1 MANSADAR
9 RRAFRSRW
17 VIVGIIAVLFLLVI
31 GIVVAGASAADH
43 AIREADKAM
52 TTTIGHQKTV
62 GGTLTAQPFRN
73 IDFKGD
79 NPDIAAAKSALATY
93 EPQISGAQAL
103 VKADRARLLAA
114 KQGVAGSVFTIPERA
129 TLDQRR
135 HRVEAAL
142 TALQNAQ
149 RALDLYKKTADFA
162 HPFFDAFAAMEAAN
176 RSITANDLA
185 GAASQLKAAQDGVN
199 KALDLAKRPAI
210 PQQFERLLTS
220 VNFLLT
226 DMQGLINSAQA
237 HDIAGVHDFLNRIDG
252 ALNGA
257 SEYDPK
263 IVDDYMNQLYS
274 PLRDAYGTNLRVAA
288 GG

>member
-1 MANSADAR
+1 M
-9 RRAFRSRW
+9 
-17 VIVGIIAVLFLLVI
+17 ITGIIAVLFLVVI
-31 GIVVAGASAADH
+31 GMVLGGAIAADRAVH
-43 AIREADKAM
+43 GADKALK
-52 TTTIGHQKTV
+52 TTIDHQKTV
-62 GGTLTAQPFRN
+62 GGTLTAQPFKS
-73 IDFKGD
+73 IDFTAG
-79 NPDIAAAKSALATY
+79 NPDIAAAKSALAAY
-93 EPQISGAQAL
+93 GAQISGAQAL
-103 VKADRARLLAA
+103 VTADRARLRAA
-114 KQGVAGSVFTIPERA
+114 KQAVAGSVVTVPERA

-142 TALQNAQ
+142 TALDSAQ
-149 RALDLYKKTADFA
+149 RALDLYKKTADFL
-162 HPFFDAFAAMEAAN
+162 HPFFDAFAAVQAAN
-176 RSITANDLA
+176 RSIKANDIV

-226 DMQGLINSAQA
+226 DMQGLINAVQA
-237 HDIAGVHDFLNRIDG
+237 HDITGVHDFLNRVDG

-263 IVDDYMNQLYS
+263 IVDDYVTQLYS
-274 PLRDAYGTNLRVAA
+274 PLRDAYRSNLRVAA